1 MPDLVQGPGAA
12 RQNAGTAAENAQ
24 LDAQLEL
31 AAKKA
36 ALRSLEAQPGVPSAD
51 GEPAPPPAPLE
62 PGGRRSTVTIEQNG
76 KTTVFENPT
85 AQQLSQVGIG
95 STSPPVDGW
104 QLVAMTGSVMFGIV
118 AVVYLLLG
126 NRRRA
131 NIREGAGSTPE
142 LTDRMSR
149 IENAIETVAVEV
161 ERVSESQRYLSR
173 MLSEG
178 AAQPVAQGAQ
188 GERVAR
194 MNGEG

>member
-36 ALRSLEAQPGVPSAD
+36 ALRSLEAAD
-51 GEPAPPPAPLE
+51 GAPAPPPAPLE
-62 PGGRRSTVTIEQNG
+62 AGGRRSTVTIEQNG

-126 NRRRA
+126 SRRRA
-131 NIREGAGSTPE
+131 SIREGAGSTPE

-161 ERVSESQRYLSR
+161 ERVSESQRYMSR